1 MIDKIRIRALK
12 SIQDLTVQDDTI
24 TNSLLEQVNYWMDYI
39 VGTTLH
45 ISDIK
50 KTNYLQVKYSNNP
63 ANASSEALYCRP
75 ANVGAGISYLIS
87 VIITCLG
94 SEEKSVIIF

>member
-50 KTNYLQVKYSNNP
+50 KTNYLQVKYNNNP
-63 ANASSEALYCRP
+63 ANASSKHYI
-75 ANVGAGISYLIS
+75 AGLPM
-87 VIITCLG
+87 
-94 SEEKSVIIF
+94 